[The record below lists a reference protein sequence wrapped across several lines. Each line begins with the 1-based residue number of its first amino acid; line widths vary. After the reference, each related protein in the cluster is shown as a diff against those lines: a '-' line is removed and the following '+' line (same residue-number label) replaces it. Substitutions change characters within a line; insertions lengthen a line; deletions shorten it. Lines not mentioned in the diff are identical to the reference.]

1 MHPTT
6 PTFDILAQALRC
18 PTRRAILA
26 WTEDEWL
33 SVSELARNIGIAV
46 STCSYHCR
54 ELRLAGLVLVERTG
68 RESQV
73 RARFR
78 DHEFIIQRRP
88 VIHQIPVQVEPAE
101 IDDGAIVYV
110 SGASNKLYCY
120 THPTGWVA
128 LS

>member
-1 MHPTT
+1 MIPTT
-6 PTFDILAQALRC
+6 PTFDAVTQALRC

-101 IDDGAIVYV
+101 IDDGAIYNEPP
-110 SGASNKLYCY
+110 A
-120 THPTGWVA
+120 TGKI
-128 LS
+128 